1 MKRVVRSVCGS
12 LLLTFLFWGHGWAQ
26 SLSAAETYEE
36 AYERG
41 FQDGQQAGREDRQQ
55 EHLFDLANKQS
66 FQRAD
71 LGFNES
77 RHDRE
82 VYPVAYR
89 KGFEDGYQEGYGLV
103 GQDLSSPVSPAVDSV
118 RDLQDSSVILPA
130 GTRIKVRLLDTL
142 STRHNERGD
151 TFQVE
156 VAEDVMVGQ
165 QLAIPELTLGNVVI
179 ASLKRAG
186 RIKGRASMNFRFEDL
201 EFFDGTRVPIE
212 GRIVSI
218 EKRDGQEVRDEEGTV
233 QAKGTKSSDARK
245 MGTSSA
251 LGALIGVLTGGRRG
265 AATGAAVG
273 AAVGAAGVLIS
284 RGRDLNLDLLTEMT
298 IELDQDVEI
307 PLQALEP

>member
-12 LLLTFLFWGHGWAQ
+12 LLLTFLFLGHGWAQ
-26 SLSAAETYEE
+26 SLSAAETYE
-36 AYERG
+36 RG
-41 FQDGQQAGREDRQQ
+41 FQDGRQAGREDRQQ
-55 EHLFDLANKQS
+55 ERLFDLANNQS

-71 LGFNES
+71 LGFNGS

-103 GQDLSSPVSPAVDSV
+103 GQDLSSPVSPAVDSA
-118 RDLQDSSVILPA
+118 RNLQDSSVILPA

-156 VAEDVMVGQ
+156 VAGDVMVGK
-165 QLAIPELTLGNVVI
+165 QLAIPELTLGNAVI

-218 EKRDGQEVRDEEGTV
+218 EKRDSQEVRDEEGTV

-284 RGRDLNLDLLTEMT
+284 RGRDLNLDSQTEMT
-298 IELDQDVEI
+298 IELDQDAEI
-307 PLQALEP
+307 PLRALEP